1 MAKSVSEVMGG
12 ILCCMEDHYNDHWCD
27 DCPYEH
33 DFNCKN
39 VLHNDI
45 SYWAKMGKLELG
57 KDGVWQPV
65 GCNSLPKQKSKRKN
79 GRRYSD
85 GERRNNRHY
94 EEE

>member
-1 MAKSVSEVMGG
+1 MAKSISEVMGG
-12 ILCCMEDHYNDHWCD
+12 IFCCMENHYGDPWCD

-33 DFNCKN
+33 VFDCRNI
-39 VLHNDI
+39 LHNDI
-45 SYWAKMGKLELG
+45 TYWAKLGKLELAS
-57 KDGVWQPV
+57 DGSWQLV
-65 GCNSLPKQKSKRKN
+65 KNNIPKQKSKRKN